1 MSTKNNTPVGVID
14 VDKCKN
20 VEVVVDTS
28 SNRKMSL
35 YEFARWN
42 CLAEAV
48 AIIGEKCDTLSSK
61 VGRPVNW
68 IKPIPI
74 QKYIDERTMS
84 MLFEIVTERNITEV
98 FKPCTTS

>member
-1 MSTKNNTPVGVID
+1 MSNNNNTPVGVKEKE
-14 VDKCKN
+14 KCKA
-20 VEVVVDTS
+20 VEVVVDSKTD
-28 SNRKMSL
+28 RRMSL

-42 CLAEAV
+42 CLAESV

-61 VGRPVNW
+61 VGKPVNW

>member
-1 MSTKNNTPVGVID
+1 MSKNNKTPVGVID
-14 VDKCKN
+14 VEKCKN
-20 VEVVVDTS
+20 VEVVVDS
-28 SNRKMSL
+28 KDNRTMTL

-48 AIIGEKCDTLSSK
+48 AIIGDKCDALSSK
-61 VGRPVNW
+61 VSKQVNW